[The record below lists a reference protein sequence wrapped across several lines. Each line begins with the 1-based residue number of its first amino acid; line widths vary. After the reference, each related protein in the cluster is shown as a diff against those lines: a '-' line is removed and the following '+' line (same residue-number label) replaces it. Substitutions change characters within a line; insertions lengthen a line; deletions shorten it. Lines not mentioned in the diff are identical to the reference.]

1 MVSKKKNYRTWVEID
16 TEAIEENTETL
27 KKILSGKLLMSIV
40 KSNAYGHGM
49 TPSARAVLRG
59 GADMLGVDDIDEA
72 LTLRREGIKDPILV
86 LGHTLPARF
95 REAVMKNISI
105 TISSIASLEE
115 LLSQKFSRKPR
126 IHLKFETGL
135 HRQGIPESDMDRLL
149 SALTSRKWN
158 AVIEGVYTHF
168 AAMESPSQKEYS
180 KRQVKKFDAFVQ
192 MLRERGFSPLRHI
205 SASSGILFSPDFHF
219 DIARAGIATYG
230 LWPSPEIRTHAR
242 GVELRPALAWKTI
255 VSEVKSVRKGERV
268 GYDLTY
274 ELTRDSRI
282 AVMPV
287 GYWHGLPRAL
297 SNTGRILVRG
307 RYAPIIGR
315 ISMDM
320 TILDVTGI
328 PGVVAGDIVT
338 LIGQDGQEV
347 VTAEEMAENA
357 GTINYEI
364 VTRINPFIER
374 IEI

>member
-1 MVSKKKNYRTWVEID
+1 MVSKKKQYRTWVEID
-16 TEAIEENTETL
+16 TEAIEENTEVL
-27 KKILSGKLLMSIV
+27 KKILSGKLLMSVV

-49 TPSARAVLRG
+49 TLSALATLRG
-59 GADMLGVDDIDEA
+59 GADMLAVDDIDEA
-72 LTLRREGIKDPILV
+72 LELRREGIKAPILV
-86 LGHTLPARF
+86 LGHVIPARF

-168 AAMESPSQKEYS
+168 AVMESPSQKEYS
-180 KRQVKKFDAFVQ
+180 KGQVKRFEACVQ
-192 MLRERGFSPLRHI
+192 MLRERGFSPLRHV

-219 DIARAGIATYG
+219 DVARAGIAVYG
-230 LWPSPEIRTHAR
+230 LWPSPEIRAHAR
-242 GVELRPALAWKTI
+242 GVELRLALTWKSI
-255 VSEVKSVRKGERV
+255 VSEVKSVRRGERV

-274 ELTRDSRI
+274 ELVRDSRI
-282 AVMPV
+282 AIMPV
-287 GYWHGLPRAL
+287 GYWHGLPRSL
-297 SNTGRILVRG
+297 SNTGSVLVRG
-307 RYAPIIGR
+307 RRVPIVGR

-328 PGVVAGDIVT
+328 PGVSAGDTVT
-338 LIGQDGQEV
+338 LIGTDGQEV
-347 VTAEEMAENA
+347 ATTEEMAQMA

-364 VTRINPFIER
+364 VTRINPLIER